1 MIKLEVCAITYS
13 IMARPGKMRH
23 SQIFPSIKLCK
34 VQRKG
39 SDKGIANFQAN
50 RVGILVTGS
59 LNLGATLSY
68 KRVKSEMAN
77 LETLAPH

>member
-59 LNLGATLSY
+59 LNLGATFSGI
-68 KRVKSEMAN
+68 KME
-77 LETLAPH
+77 LEIGN